1 MKETEIKIL
10 ELVRAIVTDMRKN
23 GFKCDACLENLPEVE
38 DLYTGETK
46 TLPVPYLHEVTID
59 RDMDNKTIGIL
70 SEYTTF
76 LLYHL
81 HRISYTKNNKNPLIL
96 ATFKDGYNIR
106 TVLFES
112 HTYEIIR
119 NDFVNMVKTKLDDY
133 QSKKYKYDVNKKRR
147 YY

>member
-23 GFKCDACLENLPEVE
+23 GFKCDACLEKFPEVE
-38 DLYTGETK
+38 DLYTGEIR
-46 TLPVPYLHEVTID
+46 TLPVPYLHEVTLD

-70 SEYTTF
+70 SEFTTF
-76 LLYHL
+76 PLYHL
-81 HRISYTKNNKNPLIL
+81 HRISYTKDNPNPLIL

-106 TVLFES
+106 NVLFES

-119 NDFVNMVKTKLDDY
+119 NDFVEIVKTKLDDY
-133 QSKKYKYDVNKKRR
+133 QSKKYKYDANKKRR
-147 YY
+147 YF